1 MYDVATVLKD
11 AKKKN
16 VYVQL
21 KYSGFNQQV
30 LNPLPRKWVPLTTG
44 LQSLKISQTYKGLR
58 KLT

>member
-44 LQSLKISQTYKGLR
+44 CFAVFKNISNV
-58 KLT
+58 